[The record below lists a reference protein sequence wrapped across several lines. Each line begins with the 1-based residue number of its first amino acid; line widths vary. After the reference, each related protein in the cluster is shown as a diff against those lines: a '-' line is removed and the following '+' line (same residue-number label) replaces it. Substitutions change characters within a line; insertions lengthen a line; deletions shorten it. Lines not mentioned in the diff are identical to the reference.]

1 MTLESTRPVASER
14 DFVQALSRGLSVI
27 RALSRPAPGLTIS
40 EVSRATGL
48 SRGTVRRSLLTL
60 EQVGYVHAA
69 DGRFVLT
76 PRVLE
81 LGYAYLSSVQL
92 PKLAQPHLEAL
103 AEEVQESTGVSV
115 LDGDEIVA
123 IGGVTTKRVMTISI
137 RVGGRL
143 PAHATAAGR
152 VLLAALPPEES
163 EALLTTRRPKRYTEH
178 TVTDPEA
185 LRAELERT
193 REQGWAIVDQEF
205 EEGFFAIAAPVRDAS
220 GDAVAAVSVLTQ
232 PGRTAA
238 SSACRTLLPALQ
250 ETVAAI
256 ERDLALVGH
265 ARR

>member
-1 MTLESTRPVASER
+1 MRRRMLSSVGHNGRMTLESTRPVASER

-103 AEEVQESTGVSV
+103 AEEV
-115 LDGDEIVA
+115 
-123 IGGVTTKRVMTISI
+123 
-137 RVGGRL
+137 
-143 PAHATAAGR
+143 
-152 VLLAALPPEES
+152 
-163 EALLTTRRPKRYTEH
+163 
-178 TVTDPEA
+178 
-185 LRAELERT
+185 
-193 REQGWAIVDQEF
+193 
-205 EEGFFAIAAPVRDAS
+205 
-220 GDAVAAVSVLTQ
+220 
-232 PGRTAA
+232 
-238 SSACRTLLPALQ
+238 
-250 ETVAAI
+250 
-256 ERDLALVGH
+256 
-265 ARR
+265 